1 MKETKKV
8 SISGVAFVF
17 DIDAF
22 EVLESYLEHLNRT
35 YGDDGDGKEIV
46 ADIEARIAELILSHQ
61 DNTTVVSRPLIRSII
76 DQMGSPEDIENESGD
91 TRHTDTPRI
100 PRRLYRN
107 SDGAKLGG
115 VCAGLGKFFD
125 IDPAWIRL
133 AMFIPIFFAIIGP
146 FSWIRSISGELFGFI
161 VLLYILMWFA
171 IPMAKTA
178 RQKLEMEGESINA
191 STISK
196 ATRAAGETPRD
207 EQNRSLIADI
217 VYICGRL
224 FLFLLK
230 AFAIMLLLGL
240 IAGVIACII
249 SLFGL
254 IFFSSESDFDA
265 INSWTTYLQ
274 PAVTYILVISAVIG
288 IVLPFILLSYLLA
301 GFIFGFRIN
310 RAFPTVLSLV
320 WIAIVA
326 VFMTTA
332 ISYRHEIRHG
342 INNVNM
348 RSSIERA
355 LARWNINEAILN
367 DLDLDEATV
376 RVYGRTYN
384 VGTDRENIIEI
395 THDGILIDLPEKDI
409 HIDIDNEDCSSDD
422 VEEGVTEVVKAV
434 TEPAADPVSTK
445 KSAVLTIKANEEKDG
460 VTVKA
465 SVKTSEQPAGE
476 SETVEAVK
484 DATAITH

>member
-35 YGDDGDGKEIV
+35 YGNNGDGKEIV
-46 ADIEARIAELILSHQ
+46 ADIEARIAELILSRQ
-61 DNTTVVSRPLIRSII
+61 DNTTVVSLPLIRSII

-107 SDGAKLGG
+107 GDGAKLGG

-133 AMFIPIFFAIIGP
+133 AMFIPIFFVIVGP
-146 FSWIRSISGELFGFI
+146 FSWIRSVSGELFGFI

-178 RQKLEMEGESINA
+178 RQKLEMEGENINA

-196 ATRAAGETPRD
+196 ATRAAGETPRA

-240 IAGVIACII
+240 VAVVMTCII

-254 IFFSSESDFDA
+254 IFFSSESDFAA
-265 INSWTTYLQ
+265 INSWTTYLS
-274 PAVTYILVISAVIG
+274 PAVIYILAVSGVIG
-288 IVLPFILLSYLLA
+288 IVLPFILLAYLLA

-310 RAFPTVLSLV
+310 RVIPTVLSLV
-320 WIAIVA
+320 WIVIVA

-332 ISYRHEIRHG
+332 ISYRHEIRRG
-342 INNVNM
+342 INNADM
-348 RSSIERA
+348 RTSLRRA
-355 LARWNINEAILN
+355 LVRWDINEAILN

-376 RVYGRTYN
+376 RLYGHTYN
-384 VGTDRENIIEI
+384 VGTDCENIIEV
-395 THDGILIDLPEKDI
+395 TYDGIRIDLPDKNI
-409 HIDIDNEDCSSDD
+409 HIDIDNEDSSADD
-422 VEEGVTEVVKAV
+422 VEKAVTEVVKAV
-434 TEPAADPVSTK
+434 AEPVSTE
-445 KSAVLTIKANEEKDG
+445 KSAELTIKANEQKDG

-465 SVKTSEQPAGE
+465 TVKTSEQPAEE
-476 SETVEAVK
+476 SETVEVVK
-484 DATAITH
+484 